1 MNTIDNNPHPSNLVQ
16 AGLAGLMTLNNNNSL
31 LNVTVA
37 TVAGARGEVG
47 VGETVG
53 TATGPWG
60 VIGVGI
66 NSGMGTGGYSMP
78 GQDSTGRS
86 PVEAPEITDGEN

>member
-1 MNTIDNNPHPSNLVQ
+1 MNTIDNNPHASNLVQ

-37 TVAGARGEVG
+37 AVAGTRGEEV
-47 VGETVG
+47 VEESVG

-60 VIGVGI
+60 VIGVGM
-66 NSGMGTGGYSMP
+66 NSGIGTGGYSIQ
-78 GQDSTGRS
+78 GQESAGRS
-86 PVEAPEITDGEN
+86 PVETGGIAEGGN